1 MAYVLLVEDDDTLG
15 MTLDVTLSAS
25 GHEVCWCPTLA
36 GAQAAAKGRDPDLVI
51 LDLGLPDGDGVDF
64 CRDLRARGKIVPVLM
79 LTARG
84 TLEARVEGLLSG
96 ADDYVAKPF
105 ELPELLA
112 RVEAML
118 RRRRWTQPGDEA
130 TVGRLHVDFRT
141 HEATRD
147 GQAVAL
153 TDLEIRLLR
162 HLLERV
168 GQVVTR
174 EELLTEVW
182 GLDPGTRTRTVDV
195 FVSRL
200 RRALEPEPA
209 DPRHLLNVRGVGYR
223 LVVG

>member
-1 MAYVLLVEDDDTLG
+1 MAHVLLVEDDATLG
-15 MTLDVTLSAS
+15 MTLEVTLSAN
-25 GHEVCWCPTLA
+25 GHEVHWCPTLA
-36 GAQAAAKGRDPDLVI
+36 CAGKAASERDSDLVI
-51 LDLGLPDGDGVDF
+51 LDLGLPDGDGMDF
-64 CRDLRARGKIVPVLM
+64 CRDLRQRGKIVPVLM

-84 TLEARVEGLLSG
+84 TLGARVEGLLSG

-118 RRRRWTQPGDEA
+118 RRRRWTQPGDAA
-130 TVGRLHVDFRT
+130 TIGRLHIDFRT

-147 GQAVAL
+147 GEAVPL

-182 GLDPGTRTRTVDV
+182 GLAPGTRTRTVDV

-200 RRALEPEPA
+200 RRALEPDPA
-209 DPRHLLNVRGVGYR
+209 EPRHLLNVRGVGYR
-223 LVVG
+223 LVAG